1 MPVLSN
7 RQILQDDPWQILESD
22 AELPQ
27 EGSHIAVSL
36 AQLGD
41 LDQIANLEAQG
52 LIIDGDVELDDLI
65 PHLDK
70 VDLIGIW
77 FTALRDGRGFSLA
90 RLLRA
95 QGFKGELR
103 ALGEVS
109 RDRLSF
115 LERCGFDSVDLPE
128 AMVQDGFLDAYTE
141 ISVTYQ
147 GCEDTPLAIYSRG

>member
-7 RQILQDDPWQILESD
+7 RQIQKDDPWQILEKD
-22 AELPQ
+22 AELSGTP
-27 EGSHIAVSL
+27 SHLAVWFSNLSVLSEAVSL
-36 AQLGD
+36 TAKGVV
-41 LDQIANLEAQG
+41 
-52 LIIDGDVELDDLI
+52 IDGDTDLEELI
-65 PHLDK
+65 PYLDQ

-95 QGFKGELR
+95 QGFRGELR

-109 RDRLSF
+109 RDRLAY

-128 AMVQDGFLDAYTE
+128 GSVHEGFLDAYTE

-147 GCEDTPLAIYSRG
+147 GCEDAPLAIYSRG